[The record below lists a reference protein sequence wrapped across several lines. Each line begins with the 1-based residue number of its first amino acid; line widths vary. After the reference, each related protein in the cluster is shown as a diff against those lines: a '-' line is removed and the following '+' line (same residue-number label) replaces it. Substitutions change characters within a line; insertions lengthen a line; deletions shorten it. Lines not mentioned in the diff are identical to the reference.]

1 MKEQMQALVFGPL
14 ETLAG
19 LLENGEA
26 TGEEAAE
33 LLRLVVLGCKARVGE
48 E

>member
-1 MKEQMQALVFGPL
+1 MTDKLQALVFGPL

-33 LLRLVVLGCKARVGE
+33 LLRLVVAGCKARLGE

>member
-26 TGEEAAE
+26 TGEDAAE
-33 LLRLVVLGCKARVGE
+33 LLRLVLIGAKARLE
-48 E
+48 M